1 MKLARQPIGAY
12 IVGKSHGWLLPPAE
26 DLNEDL
32 RLKGYAQFIIL
43 SSLVVTALITL
54 IIYLSGE
61 ATQSGLVIAASVI
74 ILNILFLALL
84 RLGQERVAYRGIIVA
99 TSVAV
104 AISLITQSQMGLS
117 LLTFVP
123 LILLVTSALLG
134 SSAVIIV
141 GIFFDLLLITLYWAQ
156 MQQWLPHS
164 YSKAINLDD
173 LILFLSGITLLT
185 LLLYMIVQQIHR
197 ARIKISQQS
206 QSLHATVAELQNM
219 QDSLTRRSQELM
231 TANAYLRSA
240 QRQLVEAEK
249 MAALGSLVAG
259 ISHEVNTP
267 LGISITAVTTMAAA
281 TEELKEQYALGPF
294 RRSAFDG
301 YLRIVTESNELIV
314 GNLQRVDELMQ
325 SFKHVAVDQITSDRR
340 TFYLRQ
346 YLEEVVRSLE
356 PKLRAGRHTIHIAVD
371 EDLRLVSYPGAF
383 AQIITNLVIN
393 SLVHGYL
400 GRQEGKLYIGAQRQG
415 DRLHLQYRDDG
426 MGIAAEH
433 LGRIYEPFFTT
444 ARDRGGTGLGL
455 HIVYNLVT
463 QRLKGFIRHESTP
476 AQGVTFF
483 LDLPL
488 VLSEDSVLEDEEL
501 S

>member
-43 SSLVVTALITL
+43 SSLVVTALIAL

-400 GRQEGKLYIGAQRQG
+400 GRQEGKLYIGAQHQG

>member
-61 ATQSGLVIAASVI
+61 ATQSGLMIAASVI

-84 RLGQERVAYRGIIVA
+84 RLGQERVAYRGIVVA

-281 TEELKEQYALGPF
+281 TEELKEQ
-294 RRSAFDG
+294 
-301 YLRIVTESNELIV
+301 
-314 GNLQRVDELMQ
+314 
-325 SFKHVAVDQITSDRR
+325 
-340 TFYLRQ
+340 
-346 YLEEVVRSLE
+346 
-356 PKLRAGRHTIHIAVD
+356 
-371 EDLRLVSYPGAF
+371 
-383 AQIITNLVIN
+383 
-393 SLVHGYL
+393 
-400 GRQEGKLYIGAQRQG
+400 
-415 DRLHLQYRDDG
+415 
-426 MGIAAEH
+426 
-433 LGRIYEPFFTT
+433 
-444 ARDRGGTGLGL
+444 
-455 HIVYNLVT
+455 
-463 QRLKGFIRHESTP
+463 
-476 AQGVTFF
+476 
-483 LDLPL
+483 
-488 VLSEDSVLEDEEL
+488 
-501 S
+501 

>member
-43 SSLVVTALITL
+43 SSLVVTALIAL

>member
-43 SSLVVTALITL
+43 SSLVVTALIAL

-84 RLGQERVAYRGIIVA
+84 RLGQERVAYRGIVVA

>member
-32 RLKGYAQFIIL
+32 RLKGYAHFIIL

-61 ATQSGLVIAASVI
+61 ATQSGLMIAASVI

-84 RLGQERVAYRGIIVA
+84 RLGQERVAYRGIVVA

-314 GNLQRVDELMQ
+314 GNLHRVDELMQ

-340 TFYLRQ
+340 TFCLKQ

-356 PKLRAGRHTIHIAVD
+356 PKLRTGRHTIQIEVD

-400 GRQEGKLYIGAQRQG
+400 DRQEGKIYIGARRRG
-415 DRLHLQYRDDG
+415 DRLHLQYHDDG
-426 MGIAAEH
+426 VGIAAEH

-463 QRLKGFIRHESTP
+463 QRLKGFIRHESAP

-501 S
+501 

>member
-1 MKLARQPIGAY
+1 
-12 IVGKSHGWLLPPAE
+12 
-26 DLNEDL
+26 
-32 RLKGYAQFIIL
+32 
-43 SSLVVTALITL
+43 
-54 IIYLSGE
+54 
-61 ATQSGLVIAASVI
+61 
-74 ILNILFLALL
+74 
-84 RLGQERVAYRGIIVA
+84 
-99 TSVAV
+99 
-104 AISLITQSQMGLS
+104 
-117 LLTFVP
+117 
-123 LILLVTSALLG
+123 
-134 SSAVIIV
+134 
-141 GIFFDLLLITLYWAQ
+141 
-156 MQQWLPHS
+156 
-164 YSKAINLDD
+164 
-173 LILFLSGITLLT
+173 
-185 LLLYMIVQQIHR
+185 
-197 ARIKISQQS
+197 
-206 QSLHATVAELQNM
+206 
-219 QDSLTRRSQELM
+219 
-231 TANAYLRSA
+231 
-240 QRQLVEAEK
+240 
-249 MAALGSLVAG
+249 
-259 ISHEVNTP
+259 
-267 LGISITAVTTMAAA
+267 
-281 TEELKEQYALGPF
+281 
-294 RRSAFDG
+294 
-301 YLRIVTESNELIV
+301 
-314 GNLQRVDELMQ
+314 MQ